1 MKICLLDMKR
11 ERGQGGKRRKKEEKR
26 EEIEVEELCRYS
38 RDPSV
43 LLCLGS
49 HYFLTLI
56 NIETVINQYIDNH
69 YQHFMLQVKMKMG
82 HPV

>member
-11 ERGQGGKRRKKEEKR
+11 ERGQGGKR

-43 LLCLGS
+43 LLLCLGS